1 MQRVMIIGGSGSGKS
16 TVARKLGDVTGLPV
30 IHIDK
35 LFWQPGWVE
44 RPKAER
50 DRLIHDAIASEHWII
65 DGNYSS
71 TFDQRAARADTIVFL
86 DIATARRVARVV
98 WRMAA
103 HYGRSRP
110 DITEGCPERLNA
122 DYLDFVVNWVA
133 GYHRRGAR
141 AKALK
146 LLEQSRRQSTVH
158 HLKSPR
164 DVDRFLAGIAAG
176 QQKTAPEGAA

>member
-16 TVARKLGDVTGLPV
+16 TVARRLGDITGLPV

-35 LFWQPGWVE
+35 FFWQPGWVE

-50 DRLIHDAIASEHWII
+50 DRLMRDAIASDRWII

-98 WRMAA
+98 WRTAT
-103 HYGRSRP
+103 HFGRNRP
-110 DITEGCPERLNA
+110 DMTEGCPERLDA

-141 AKALK
+141 AKALA
-146 LLEQSRRQSTVH
+146 LLEDERRHSTVH

-164 DVDRFLAGIAAG
+164 DVERFLDSVAAG
-176 QQKTAPEGAA
+176 Q

>member
-16 TVARKLGDVTGLPV
+16 TVARRLGNITSLPV

-35 LFWQPGWVE
+35 LFWLPEWVE

-50 DRLIHDAIASEHWII
+50 DRLMREAIAAERWIF

-71 TFDQRAARADTIVFL
+71 TFDERAARADTIVFL
-86 DIATARRVARVV
+86 DIATARRIARVV
-98 WRMAA
+98 WRTAI
-103 HYGRSRP
+103 HFGRSRP
-110 DITEGCPERLNA
+110 DMTEGCPERLNA

-133 GYHRRGAR
+133 GYNRRGAR
-141 AKALK
+141 AKALA
-146 LLEQSRRQSTVH
+146 LLEGSPRQATVH
-158 HLKSPR
+158 HLTSPR
-164 DVDRFLAGIAAG
+164 DVERFLAGVATS